1 MRNIRR
7 MMVLNFVI
15 ALSVYCH
22 ADELKTME
30 FRNQNITD
38 VLLVLARE
46 SGNSII
52 PDEPVDGKC
61 SFYFSDQ
68 TISQALDN
76 FLRANDLYS
85 EKDGKVIKV
94 SRIKIERNTV
104 NKLISVSA
112 NDVKPKSIIE
122 RLAKIS
128 SKTIIYES
136 LPEEKISLETNT
148 LTTEQTLAVMMKRF
162 PAYDFEED
170 DLCILIKEK
179 NKNPLESKFERN
191 HVTTSGNLF
200 SLDVGN
206 STFLQIA
213 KELFEAAE
221 KEYSFF
227 YDSKCEMKDLHFEN
241 KTFDEMLTLIMEQGH
256 ADVIEKNGIYYVV
269 ELSQKNKAGKLKET
283 KLYFPKIL
291 NAQEAVSYIPQD
303 VTSASIRADK
313 SSNCIYI
320 NGTNE
325 EISQAIS
332 FLQKIDIRNT
342 EMECR
347 TVKLQ
352 YMQAKDVLGIIP
364 QNFRKSTAQ
373 IGNTNAL
380 LVTDTKENI
389 SEIERFI
396 EMIDIEKKLIPF
408 SLKYI
413 NVDELLKNIPPAI
426 NKEDIMDSGYPN
438 LIFFTGSDGSEKI
451 FEKHLELTDR
461 PKPQIKY
468 QVLVIQYKKNNGTVF
483 KPSISAHKTD
493 EEGKSVAFNGDL
505 SNIMSLSFDVIS
517 QFGYNFA
524 ASLNAQISENRAKV
538 FTDTTLTAITGQ
550 EIKFQNTDTY
560 RYIEYEYDKNSGNT
574 TAGTTQQITSG
585 LIVSLNGWISGD
597 NMITMNINAT
607 ISKQNGDTASSREG
621 NLLTALP
628 STSERIVTTQ
638 VRTKSGK
645 PVVISGLIKEEE
657 NNGNTRISLL
667 SKIPLIGKL
676 FTQDSSSREKSEIV
690 VYIVPHLIR
699 DPDDKF
705 HENYEK
711 VYALVMENK

>member
-7 MMVLNFVI
+7 IMVLNFII
-15 ALSVYCH
+15 ALSIHCH
-22 ADELKTME
+22 ANELKSME

-52 PDEPVDGKC
+52 PDETVDGKC

-76 FLRANDLYS
+76 FLRANNLYS
-85 EKDGKVIKV
+85 EKNDKVIKV
-94 SRIKIERNTV
+94 SRIRIEKNTV

-122 RLAKIS
+122 RLAKFS
-128 SKTIIYES
+128 SKTIIYET
-136 LPEEKISLETNT
+136 LPEEKISLETNN
-148 LTTEQTLAVMMKRF
+148 LTTEQTLAIMMKRF
-162 PAYDFEED
+162 PDYDFEED
-170 DLCILIKEK
+170 ELCFLLREK
-179 NKNPLESKFERN
+179 SKKIQEQKFERS
-191 HVTTSGNLF
+191 HVTANGNLF
-200 SLDVGN
+200 SIDVEN
-206 STFLQIA
+206 SSFHLVA
-213 KELFEAAE
+213 KEFFEAAN

-227 YDSKCEMKDLHFEN
+227 YDSKCDLKDLHFEN
-241 KTFDEMLTLIMEQGH
+241 KTFDEMLSLIMEQGH
-256 ADVIEKNGIYYVV
+256 ADAIERNGIFYVIE
-269 ELSQKNKAGKLKET
+269 LSTKNKAGKLKET

-291 NAQEAVSYIPQD
+291 NAQEAVSFIPQD
-303 VTSASIRADK
+303 ATSASIRADK
-313 SSNCIYI
+313 NSNCIYI

-332 FLQKIDIRNT
+332 FLEKIDTRNT

-347 TVKLQ
+347 TIRLQ
-352 YMQAKDVLGIIP
+352 YLQAKDALGIIP
-364 QNFRKSTAQ
+364 QNFRKNTTQ
-373 IGNTNAL
+373 VGNTNTL
-380 LVTDTKENI
+380 LVTDTRENI
-389 SEIERFI
+389 CEIEKFI
-396 EMIDIEKKLIPF
+396 KAIDIEKKMVPYA
-408 SLKYI
+408 LKYI
-413 NVDELLKNIPPAI
+413 NVEELLKNIPPAI
-426 NKEDIMDSGYPN
+426 SKEEIIDSGYPN
-438 LIFFTGSDGSEKI
+438 LIFFTGSEGTGKI

-493 EEGKSVAFNGDL
+493 EEGKSIAFNGDL

-517 QFGYNFA
+517 QFGYSFA
-524 ASLNAQISENRAKV
+524 SSLNAQISENRAKV

-607 ISKQNGDTASSREG
+607 ISKQNGDTASSKEG

-667 SKIPLIGKL
+667 SRIPLIGKL
-676 FTQDSSSREKSEIV
+676 FRQESDSSEKSEIV

-699 DPDDKF
+699 DPEDKF
-705 HENYEK
+705 HENYGRI
-711 VYALVMENK
+711 YSIAMENR

>member
-7 MMVLNFVI
+7 IMVLNFII
-15 ALSVYCH
+15 ALSIHCH
-22 ADELKTME
+22 ANELKSME

-52 PDEPVDGKC
+52 PDETVDGKC

-76 FLRANDLYS
+76 FLRANNLYS
-85 EKDGKVIKV
+85 EKNDKVIKV
-94 SRIKIERNTV
+94 SRIRIEKNTV

-122 RLAKIS
+122 RLAKFS
-128 SKTIIYES
+128 SKTIIYET
-136 LPEEKISLETNT
+136 LPEEKISLETNN
-148 LTTEQTLAVMMKRF
+148 LTTEQTLAIMMKRF
-162 PAYDFEED
+162 PDYDFEED
-170 DLCILIKEK
+170 ELCFLLREK
-179 NKNPLESKFERN
+179 SKKIQEQKFERS
-191 HVTTSGNLF
+191 HVTANGNLF
-200 SLDVGN
+200 SIDVEN
-206 STFLQIA
+206 SSFHLVA
-213 KELFEAAE
+213 KEFFEAAN

-227 YDSKCEMKDLHFEN
+227 YDSKCDLKDLHFEN
-241 KTFDEMLTLIMEQGH
+241 KTFDEMLSLIMEQGH
-256 ADVIEKNGIYYVV
+256 ADAIERNGIFYVIE
-269 ELSQKNKAGKLKET
+269 LSTKNKAGKLKET

-291 NAQEAVSYIPQD
+291 NAQEAVSFIPQD
-303 VTSASIRADK
+303 ATSASIRADK
-313 SSNCIYI
+313 NSNCIYI

-332 FLQKIDIRNT
+332 FLEKIDTRNT

-347 TVKLQ
+347 TIRLQ
-352 YMQAKDVLGIIP
+352 YLQAKDALGIIP
-364 QNFRKSTAQ
+364 QNFRKNTTQ
-373 IGNTNAL
+373 VGNTNTL
-380 LVTDTKENI
+380 LVTDTRENI
-389 SEIERFI
+389 CEIEKFI
-396 EMIDIEKKLIPF
+396 KAIDIEKKMVPYA
-408 SLKYI
+408 LKYI
-413 NVDELLKNIPPAI
+413 NVEELLKNIPPAI
-426 NKEDIMDSGYPN
+426 SKEEIIDSGYPN
-438 LIFFTGSDGSEKI
+438 LIFFTGSEGTGKI

-493 EEGKSVAFNGDL
+493 EEGESIAFNGDL

-517 QFGYNFA
+517 QFGYSFA
-524 ASLNAQISENRAKV
+524 SSLNAQISENRAKV

-607 ISKQNGDTASSREG
+607 ISKQNGDTASSKEG

-667 SKIPLIGKL
+667 SRIPLIGKI
-676 FTQDSSSREKSEIV
+676 FRQESDSSEKSEIV

-699 DPDDKF
+699 DPEDKF
-705 HENYEK
+705 HENYGRI
-711 VYALVMENK
+711 YSIAMENR

>member
-7 MMVLNFVI
+7 IMVLNFII
-15 ALSVYCH
+15 ALSIHCH
-22 ADELKTME
+22 ANELKSME

-52 PDEPVDGKC
+52 PDETVDGKC

-76 FLRANDLYS
+76 FLRANNLYS
-85 EKDGKVIKV
+85 EKNDKVIKV
-94 SRIKIERNTV
+94 SRIRIEKNTV

-122 RLAKIS
+122 RLAKFS
-128 SKTIIYES
+128 SKTIIYET
-136 LPEEKISLETNT
+136 LPEEKISLETNN
-148 LTTEQTLAVMMKRF
+148 LTTEQTLAIMMKRF
-162 PAYDFEED
+162 PDYDFEED
-170 DLCILIKEK
+170 ELCFLLREK
-179 NKNPLESKFERN
+179 SKKIQEQKFERS
-191 HVTTSGNLF
+191 HVTANGNLF
-200 SLDVGN
+200 SIDVEN
-206 STFLQIA
+206 SSFHLVA
-213 KELFEAAE
+213 KEFFEAAN
-221 KEYSFF
+221 KEYSFY
-227 YDSKCEMKDLHFEN
+227 YDSKCDLKDLHFEN
-241 KTFDEMLTLIMEQGH
+241 KTFYEMLSLIMEQGH
-256 ADVIEKNGIYYVV
+256 ADAIERNGIFYVIE
-269 ELSQKNKAGKLKET
+269 LSTKNKAGKLKET

-291 NAQEAVSYIPQD
+291 NAQEAVSFIPQD
-303 VTSASIRADK
+303 ATSASIRADK
-313 SSNCIYI
+313 NSNCIYI

-332 FLQKIDIRNT
+332 FLEKIDTRNT

-347 TVKLQ
+347 TIRLQ
-352 YMQAKDVLGIIP
+352 YLQAKDALGIIP
-364 QNFRKSTAQ
+364 QNFRKNTTQ
-373 IGNTNAL
+373 VGNTNTL
-380 LVTDTKENI
+380 LVTDTRENI
-389 SEIERFI
+389 CEIEKFI
-396 EMIDIEKKLIPF
+396 KAIDIEKKMVPYA
-408 SLKYI
+408 LKYI
-413 NVDELLKNIPPAI
+413 NVEELLKNIPPAI
-426 NKEDIMDSGYPN
+426 SKEEIIDSGYPN
-438 LIFFTGSDGSEKI
+438 LIFFTGSEGTGKI

-493 EEGKSVAFNGDL
+493 EEGKSIAFNGDL

-517 QFGYNFA
+517 QFGYSFA
-524 ASLNAQISENRAKV
+524 SSLNAQISENRAKV

-607 ISKQNGDTASSREG
+607 ISKQNGDTASSKEG

-667 SKIPLIGKL
+667 SRIPLIGKL
-676 FTQDSSSREKSEIV
+676 FRQESDSSEKSEIV

-699 DPDDKF
+699 DPEDKF
-705 HENYEK
+705 HENYGRI
-711 VYALVMENK
+711 YSIAMENR

>member
-7 MMVLNFVI
+7 IMVLNFII
-15 ALSVYCH
+15 ALSIHCH
-22 ADELKTME
+22 ANELKSME

-52 PDEPVDGKC
+52 PDETVDGKC

-76 FLRANDLYS
+76 FLRANNLYS
-85 EKDGKVIKV
+85 EKNDKVIKV
-94 SRIKIERNTV
+94 SRIRIEKNTV

-122 RLAKIS
+122 RLAKFS
-128 SKTIIYES
+128 SKTIIYET
-136 LPEEKISLETNT
+136 LPEEKISLETNN
-148 LTTEQTLAVMMKRF
+148 LTTEQTLAIMMKRF
-162 PAYDFEED
+162 PDYDFEED
-170 DLCILIKEK
+170 ELCFLLREK
-179 NKNPLESKFERN
+179 SKKIQEQKFERS
-191 HVTTSGNLF
+191 HVTTNGNLF
-200 SLDVGN
+200 SIDVEN
-206 STFLQIA
+206 SSFHLVA
-213 KELFEAAE
+213 KEFFEAAN

-227 YDSKCEMKDLHFEN
+227 YDSKCDLKDLHFEN
-241 KTFDEMLTLIMEQGH
+241 KTFDEMLSLIMEQGH
-256 ADVIEKNGIYYVV
+256 ADAIERNGIFYVIE
-269 ELSQKNKAGKLKET
+269 LSTKSKAGKLKET

-291 NAQEAVSYIPQD
+291 NAQEAVSFIPQD
-303 VTSASIRADK
+303 ATSASIRADK
-313 SSNCIYI
+313 NSNCIYI

-332 FLQKIDIRNT
+332 FLEKIDTRNT

-347 TVKLQ
+347 TIRLQ
-352 YMQAKDVLGIIP
+352 YLQAKDALGIIP
-364 QNFRKSTAQ
+364 QNFRKNTTQ
-373 IGNTNAL
+373 VGNTNTL
-380 LVTDTKENI
+380 LVTDTRENI
-389 SEIERFI
+389 CEIEKFI
-396 EMIDIEKKLIPF
+396 KAIDIEKKMVPYA
-408 SLKYI
+408 LKYI
-413 NVDELLKNIPPAI
+413 NVEELLKNIPPAI
-426 NKEDIMDSGYPN
+426 SKEEIIDSGYPN
-438 LIFFTGSDGSEKI
+438 LIFFTGSEGTGKI

-493 EEGKSVAFNGDL
+493 EEGKSIAFNGDL

-517 QFGYNFA
+517 QFGYSFA
-524 ASLNAQISENRAKV
+524 SSLNAQISENRAKV

-607 ISKQNGDTASSREG
+607 ISKQNGDTASSKEG

-667 SKIPLIGKL
+667 SRIPLIGKL
-676 FTQDSSSREKSEIV
+676 FRQESDSNEKSEIV

-699 DPDDKF
+699 DPEDKF
-705 HENYEK
+705 HENYGRI
-711 VYALVMENK
+711 YSIAMENR

>member
-1 MRNIRR
+1 
-7 MMVLNFVI
+7 
-15 ALSVYCH
+15 
-22 ADELKTME
+22 
-30 FRNQNITD
+30 
-38 VLLVLARE
+38 
-46 SGNSII
+46 
-52 PDEPVDGKC
+52 
-61 SFYFSDQ
+61 
-68 TISQALDN
+68 
-76 FLRANDLYS
+76 
-85 EKDGKVIKV
+85 
-94 SRIKIERNTV
+94 
-104 NKLISVSA
+104 
-112 NDVKPKSIIE
+112 
-122 RLAKIS
+122 
-128 SKTIIYES
+128 
-136 LPEEKISLETNT
+136 
-148 LTTEQTLAVMMKRF
+148 
-162 PAYDFEED
+162 
-170 DLCILIKEK
+170 
-179 NKNPLESKFERN
+179 
-191 HVTTSGNLF
+191 
-200 SLDVGN
+200 
-206 STFLQIA
+206 
-213 KELFEAAE
+213 
-221 KEYSFF
+221 
-227 YDSKCEMKDLHFEN
+227 
-241 KTFDEMLTLIMEQGH
+241 
-256 ADVIEKNGIYYVV
+256 
-269 ELSQKNKAGKLKET
+269 
-283 KLYFPKIL
+283 
-291 NAQEAVSYIPQD
+291 
-303 VTSASIRADK
+303 
-313 SSNCIYI
+313 
-320 NGTNE
+320 
-325 EISQAIS
+325 
-332 FLQKIDIRNT
+332 
-342 EMECR
+342 
-347 TVKLQ
+347 
-352 YMQAKDVLGIIP
+352 
-364 QNFRKSTAQ
+364 
-373 IGNTNAL
+373 
-380 LVTDTKENI
+380 
-389 SEIERFI
+389 
-396 EMIDIEKKLIPF
+396 
-408 SLKYI
+408 
-413 NVDELLKNIPPAI
+413 
-426 NKEDIMDSGYPN
+426 MDSGYPN